1 MNFPP
6 PPATVK
12 RRAGLGFRSHS
23 RPANVRFK
31 VTSPAP
37 TTQPTARIFPAFAAT
52 ISCTLLLGL
61 SVFPPSTTRLQAW
74 PWAGYAAAGWIL
86 PIACALYRLARN
98 RPHARFGGLLD
109 AGLGLLAVTAT
120 ASALTSPLRGAVLPH
135 LLPVLGM
142 CALPFALLPALQPAT
157 ATRTWRI
164 SGLMI
169 GIVLIISLLLWLEP
183 WNGLSNPGSRNAQP
197 FGHANITGS
206 VAVLAATWLAAGAV
220 RETGRLRILFVSGSV
235 LGVMIAA
242 SSESRG
248 AVLALAAGGTCT
260 AAIIL
265 LQRGRFL
272 IFAALA
278 LMLAGGAI
286 VSNARL
292 RELVIKGSWSE
303 AARESNDQRT
313 AMIVGGL
320 RLGAE
325 RPILGWGAGAIPHV
339 FPRVRGGLPGT
350 ADNVV
355 QLHNT
360 PAQLWATLGFAGLLA
375 GGVIV
380 AAIVRNMR
388 STPWTPER
396 IALTSGLAA
405 SATVLLF
412 DHPFATPIF
421 AVLAAAHL
429 AAWALIRAP
438 GHKFKDRP
446 SVSPAHPVTPLAP
459 PSSSPLQPL
468 VIGHWSLAIPAFAL
482 ALLLVP
488 ALAGTLRDLAARS
501 LFAKALDQA
510 SADNREGYAN
520 SLRRAANM
528 APDDPYYAH
537 LLAAHLVTG
546 HPFAD
551 ARAASRQ
558 EAIALLERTL
568 IANSDLEYAH
578 YNLGWLLL
586 DSDPDSSAAHFERSA
601 HLAPQRG
608 AVYLGLG
615 LARIRLNDTDG
626 AVRAFAAEWLLD
638 PSSAWSPIWS
648 QPPLDTLRPR
658 IHTLATETL
667 SVLHMSAP
675 WINLDAP
682 VTMGAPYRRLRTGY
696 GVLMGHPEGMPPVD
710 FNIQAKV
717 ILPADLRSRAPAF
730 GWIRGQVLL
739 DLLNPPAPR

>member
-1 MNFPP
+1 MIRFIGPTFLP
-6 PPATVK
+6 CPATVK
-12 RRAGLGFRSHS
+12 RQTGLGFRSLNP
-23 RPANVRFK
+23 PANVRFK
-31 VTSPAP
+31 VTSDAP
-37 TTQPTARIFPAFAAT
+37 TTQPTVRVFPALVVASA
-52 ISCTLLLGL
+52 CALLLGL
-61 SVFPPSTTRLQAW
+61 SVFPPSTTRLQVW
-74 PWAGYAAAGWIL
+74 PWAGFAAAGWLL

-109 AGLGLLAVTAT
+109 AGLGLLAVVAT
-120 ASALTSPLRGAVLPH
+120 ASALTSPLRGVVLPH

-142 CALPFALLPALQPAT
+142 CALPFALLPALQPST

-169 GIVLIISLLLWLEP
+169 GTVLITSLLLWLEP
-183 WNGLSNPGSRNAQP
+183 WSGLVNLGSRNAQP

-220 RETGRLRILFVSGSV
+220 RETGRIRMLFILGAI
-235 LGVMIAA
+235 LGVAIAA

-248 AVLALAAGGTCT
+248 AVLALAAGGTCA

-272 IFAALA
+272 IFVALSVI
-278 LMLAGGAI
+278 LLGGA
-286 VSNARL
+286 VASNARL
-292 RELVIKGSWSE
+292 RDFVLKGSWSE
-303 AARESNDQRT
+303 TTRESNDQRT
-313 AMIVGGL
+313 AMVVGGL

-325 RPILGWGAGAIPHV
+325 RPLLGWGAGAVPHV
-339 FPRVRGGLPGT
+339 FPRVRGSLPGT

-360 PAQLWATLGFAGLLA
+360 PVQLWATLGCAGLLA
-375 GGVIV
+375 SVLII
-380 AAIVRNMR
+380 AAIVRRMR

-396 IALTSGLAA
+396 IALASGLIA
-405 SATVLLF
+405 SVTVLLF
-412 DHPFATPIF
+412 DHPFATPVF

-429 AAWALIRAP
+429 AAWASQPNTTTIVRLPGLI
-438 GHKFKDRP
+438 
-446 SVSPAHPVTPLAP
+446 
-459 PSSSPLQPL
+459 
-468 VIGHWSLAIPAFAL
+468 AL
-482 ALLLVP
+482 GGGLLLLP
-488 ALAGTLRDLAARS
+488 ALKGSVRDLASRS
-501 LFAKALDQA
+501 AFAEALNQA
-510 SADNREGYAN
+510 SADNRAGYVS
-520 SLRRAANM
+520 SLRRATTI
-528 APDDPYYAH
+528 APDDPYYTH

-551 ARAASRQ
+551 AQSTSQ
-558 EAIALLERTL
+558 SEAIALLEHTL
-568 IANSDLEYAH
+568 VANPDLEYAH

-586 DSDPDSSAAHFERSA
+586 DSDPSASAAHFVRSA
-601 HLAPQRG
+601 QLAPQRG

-615 LARIRLNDTDG
+615 LARIRIKDTNG

-638 PSSAWSPIWS
+638 PAFAWSPIWI

-658 IHTLATETL
+658 IHALATATL
-667 SVLHMSAP
+667 SARQMKAP
-675 WINLDAP
+675 WADLDSP

-717 ILPADLRSRAPAF
+717 ILPAKLLPLVPAF

-739 DLLNPPAPR
+739 DLLNPPAPK

>member
-169 GIVLIISLLLWLEP
+169 GTVLIVSLLLWLEP
-183 WNGLSNPGSRNAQP
+183 WNGLANPGSRNAQP

-220 RETGRLRILFVSGSV
+220 RETGRLRILFVLGSI
-235 LGVMIAA
+235 LGVVIAA

-248 AVLALAAGGTCT
+248 AVLALAAGGTCA

-286 VSNARL
+286 ASNARL

-339 FPRVRGGLPGT
+339 FPRIRGGLPGT

-380 AAIVRNMR
+380 AAIVRSMR

-429 AAWALIRAP
+429 TAWATQP
-438 GHKFKDRP
+438 GPTTTVRLP
-446 SVSPAHPVTPLAP
+446 GVVALGGG
-459 PSSSPLQPL
+459 LL
-468 VIGHWSLAIPAFAL
+468 LIPAL
-482 ALLLVP
+482 MGSV
-488 ALAGTLRDLAARS
+488 RDLAARS
-501 LFAKALDQA
+501 AFAEALDQA
-510 SADNREGYAN
+510 SAGNREGYVG
-520 SLRRAANM
+520 SLRRAVATT
-528 APDDPYYAH
+528 PHDPYYAH

-551 ARAASRQ
+551 PQAASRQ

-568 IANSDLEYAH
+568 IANPDLEYAH

-586 DSDPDSSAAHFERSA
+586 DSDPAASAAHFVRSA

-638 PSSAWSPIWS
+638 PTAAWSPIWG
-648 QPPLDTLRPR
+648 QPPLHDLRPR
-658 IHTLATETL
+658 IHALATETL
-667 SVLHMSAP
+667 SARSMKSP
-675 WINLDAP
+675 WAELDAP
-682 VTMGAPYRRLRTGY
+682 VAMGAPYRRLRTGY
-696 GVLMGHPEGMPPVD
+696 GVLMGHPEGVHPVD

-717 ILPADLRSRAPAF
+717 ILPADLRPLVPGF

-739 DLLNPPAPR
+739 DLVLNSPSSR